1 MYLSVF
7 SLRKKHTQP
16 FEFELSFIILQS
28 LLMPKPTL
36 LLTWSRNKPVETLII
51 LRPEILPEMSGFC
64 KVAADQLDLKVD

>member
-16 FEFELSFIILQS
+16 FEFECFIILQS
-28 LLMPKPTL
+28 LMMPKPTL

-51 LRPEILPEMSGFC
+51 LRPEILPEMLGFC